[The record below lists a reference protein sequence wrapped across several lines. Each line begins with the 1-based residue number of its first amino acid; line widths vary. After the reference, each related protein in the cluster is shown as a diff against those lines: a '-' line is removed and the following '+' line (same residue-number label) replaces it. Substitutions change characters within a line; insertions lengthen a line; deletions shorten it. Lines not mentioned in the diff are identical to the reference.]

1 MLGRLKELLTSFFN
15 PVAFSLIRLGVTP
28 NTITVLG
35 FILSVISAFFIVGGR
50 LDMLFYIDEAS
61 RLIIASILL
70 LSSGLCDLLD
80 GLVARMGSMMTTFG
94 GFLDSVLDRYS
105 EVVFLAALIY
115 MNYCS
120 VLWGLL
126 ALSGSLLVS
135 YARARG
141 EVAGLS
147 GVGVGLAERPE
158 RLLILGVAVFLQ
170 GLLRFN
176 AFASYYVIEIAII
189 IVALLSHFTVLQRVY
204 YVWLHLK
211 KAKR

>member
-1 MLGRLKELLTSFFN
+1 MLGRLKELLTAFFN
-15 PVAFSLIRLGVTP
+15 PIAFFLVRLGVTP
-28 NTITVLG
+28 NVVTVLG
-35 FILSVISAFFIVGGR
+35 LLLSVFSALFIVGGR
-50 LDMLFYIDEAS
+50 LDPLFRVDEAN

-80 GLVARMGSMMTTFG
+80 GLVARMGSMVTVFG
-94 GFLDSVLDRYS
+94 GFFDSILDRYS
-105 EVVFLAALIY
+105 ETVFLVTLIY

-158 RLLILGVAVFLQ
+158 RLLLLSGAVLLQ
-170 GLLRFN
+170 GFLLHN
-176 AFASYYVIEIAII
+176 SFASYYVIEVAVIV
-189 IVALLSHFTVLQRVY
+189 VALLSHFTVLQRGY
-204 YVWLHLK
+204 YAWTHLQK
-211 KAKR
+211 IQ